1 MSNLEQIVAKSA
13 ARYVSFET
21 NLDLMPGWRECSILL
36 RHHARPCLVCT
47 SLGAFNVPLFFRDAR
62 FREVCGPMESR
73 TVDPRVA

>member
-36 RHHARPCLVCT
+36 RHHPRPCLVCT
-47 SLGAFNVPLFFRDAR
+47 SLGVFNVRFFSATPVQGGMRAD
-62 FREVCGPMESR
+62 G
-73 TVDPRVA
+73 VADG